1 MNLSGL
7 LGTKKIF
14 YVLAGAIALLVLF
27 TLIIILRNVDGGVTQ
42 ATLEFWGVY
51 DTRQDFAKVVTS
63 FQAINPGIKV
73 NYKQFSYED
82 YEKALIDA
90 LATGAGPDIVMIHN
104 TWLAEHGAKF

>member
-7 LGTKKIF
+7 LGTKKVF

-27 TLIIILRNVDGGVTQ
+27 TLILILRNTGGGIAQ
-42 ATLEFWGVY
+42 STLEFWGVY
-51 DTRQDFAKVVTS
+51 DTKQDFAKVATG
-63 FQAINPGIKV
+63 FQAVNPGIKI

-90 LATGAGPDIVMIHN
+90 LATGTGPDIIMI
-104 TWLAEHGAKF
+104 